1 MKEYINHLKS
11 IGIENFRVFETA
23 TNFEFAPITILTGK
37 NNSGKSSL
45 IKLLSLLKNSFE
57 NDWKFDELNFRKGK
71 HNLGTYH
78 DAVNWNRKDE
88 PIAIKIPIHFSCI
101 KEECYIK
108 FVYRPNKNL
117 ENCRLKSFQVNIKN
131 GKELFSFET
140 GLNYEDKT
148 RNEEAIKDLRGWER
162 KDLKIDFDLLKEIVS
177 IKKKAKTKKSNPKK
191 IEHVFLSDEENQ
203 KVLQE
208 SLIYQKK
215 QNSSF
220 HSFFACQ
227 DNAPIENEKDTES
240 KCLFDAYSGN
250 GLKSDRHEKEILEL
264 EKKFI
269 QQNKNGISMSLESY
283 ETWQPEKT
291 IDWMFDYDILRYPEK
306 YSKKVSNDYSV
317 KLSEY
322 GLLILKTFFGEIFQ
336 NALKQISVAFQN
348 LLYISSQRGNSDRLI
363 SNTNSHLDINS
374 TIVEYHD
381 KVSDWRNDSKEF
393 IDKYLKEFDIG
404 ESLRIDRI
412 EGAVSRVYLKKK
424 EKEILL
430 SDLGYGYSQLL
441 PILLKIKIASLDF
454 KTDHVTP
461 TEYYKGKILIIEEPE
476 SNLHPDF
483 QSKLADLFV
492 EAAEKFN
499 IQFIIETH
507 SEYLIRKLQYL
518 TAKKKIKPRDTA
530 IYYFYN
536 PENIPEGEEQIK
548 KIEIQETG
556 KLSETFGAGFFDES
570 TRLLLS
576 LIDDKIL
583 N

>member
-1 MKEYINHLKS
+1 
-11 IGIENFRVFETA
+11 
-23 TNFEFAPITILTGK
+23 
-37 NNSGKSSL
+37 
-45 IKLLSLLKNSFE
+45 
-57 NDWKFDELNFRKGK
+57 
-71 HNLGTYH
+71 
-78 DAVNWNRKDE
+78 
-88 PIAIKIPIHFSCI
+88 
-101 KEECYIK
+101 
-108 FVYRPNKNL
+108 
-117 ENCRLKSFQVNIKN
+117 
-131 GKELFSFET
+131 
-140 GLNYEDKT
+140 
-148 RNEEAIKDLRGWER
+148 
-162 KDLKIDFDLLKEIVS
+162 
-177 IKKKAKTKKSNPKK
+177 
-191 IEHVFLSDEENQ
+191 
-203 KVLQE
+203 
-208 SLIYQKK
+208 
-215 QNSSF
+215 
-220 HSFFACQ
+220 
-227 DNAPIENEKDTES
+227 
-240 KCLFDAYSGN
+240 
-250 GLKSDRHEKEILEL
+250 
-264 EKKFI
+264 
-269 QQNKNGISMSLESY
+269 
-283 ETWQPEKT
+283 
-291 IDWMFDYDILRYPEK
+291 
-306 YSKKVSNDYSV
+306 
-317 KLSEY
+317 
-322 GLLILKTFFGEIFQ
+322 
-336 NALKQISVAFQN
+336 
-348 LLYISSQRGNSDRLI
+348 LI
-363 SNTNSHLDINS
+363 SNTNSHLEINS

-381 KVSDWRNDSKEF
+381 KVSEWKNDSKVF

-461 TEYYKGKILIIEEPE
+461 TKYYKGKILIIEEPE

-492 EAAEKFN
+492 EASEKFN

-518 TAKKKIKPRDTA
+518 TAKKKIKPRDTS

-536 PENIPEGEEQIK
+536 PENIPEGKDQIK